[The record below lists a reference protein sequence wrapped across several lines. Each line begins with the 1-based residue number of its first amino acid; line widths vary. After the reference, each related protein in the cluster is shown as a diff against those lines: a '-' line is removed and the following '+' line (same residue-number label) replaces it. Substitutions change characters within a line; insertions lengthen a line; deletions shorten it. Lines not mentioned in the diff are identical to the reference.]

1 MKIRDVEIGY
11 DQPTWF
17 CAEISCNHLGS
28 KALALE
34 LIQTAADIG
43 CDSVKFQLYGPEDF
57 DPPDEAYK
65 DIYRAAYT
73 PAEWLPEL
81 RCVAHGLGLAFI
93 VSPFWHPRY
102 VDVLEALP
110 VDAYKVGFSEFY
122 NVPMLERI
130 RETGRPVI
138 ASTGMATWEEIYAFY
153 HILDEAG
160 HYPLA
165 MLHCV
170 SGYPTPADSM
180 NLGKLIDMIEEHCEE
195 GIGTPIGLSEHTTT
209 THFSLAAAVA
219 GACIIER
226 HLIKERNG
234 VSPDNDFSLEPH
246 EFGQLIREVR
256 EVEAAFSQC
265 EYGILPCEQEFAWR
279 KERSKGR

>member
-11 DQPTWF
+11 DQPTYF
-17 CAEISCNHLGS
+17 IGEMSCSHLGN

-34 LIQTAADIG
+34 LIQHAADIG
-43 CDSVKFQLYGPEDF
+43 CQAIKTQMYYPADFCDSPDDPLWDF
-57 DPPDEAYK
+57 YEK
-65 DIYRAAYT
+65 WRT
-73 PAEWLPEL
+73 PTEWHPEL
-81 RCVAHGLGLAFI
+81 FNVAHGLGLAYI
-93 VSPFWHPRY
+93 VSPFGNPAHI
-102 VDVLEALP
+102 DILEGIHI
-110 VDAYKVGFSEFY
+110 DAYKVGFSEFY

-138 ASTGMATWEEIYAFY
+138 ASTGMATVGEIDMFCEMFWGEDQFS
-153 HILDEAG
+153 L
-160 HYPLA
+160 
-165 MLHCV
+165 LHCV
-170 SGYPTPADSM
+170 SGYPTPEESL
-180 NLGKLIDMIEEHCEE
+180 NLGKMESMIYHYGDM
-195 GIGTPIGLSEHTTT
+195 GVPIGLSEHTIEIKWSA
-209 THFSLAAAVA
+209 HAATK

-234 VSPDNDFSLEPH
+234 ASPDNDFSLEPH

-279 KERSKGR
+279 KERSKAR